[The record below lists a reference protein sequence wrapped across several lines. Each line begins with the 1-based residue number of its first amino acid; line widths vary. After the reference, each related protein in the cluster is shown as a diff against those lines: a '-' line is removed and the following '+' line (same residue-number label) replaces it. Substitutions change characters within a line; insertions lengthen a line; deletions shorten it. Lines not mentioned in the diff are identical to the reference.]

1 MGALIQDFDGDLEL
15 EFFSAADIEQAIAA
29 VEERSQ
35 DGVVQGNVKLLLKL
49 LSHEV
54 NRQGLATA
62 QRQLQMAVS
71 VAGVCSW
78 QQLLTLS
85 LFCSL
90 CFSFVT

>member
-1 MGALIQDFDGDLEL
+1 MRAWIQDFDGDLEL

-49 LSHEV
+49 LSYEV

-71 VAGVCSW
+71 VAGACAS
-78 QQLLTLS
+78 QQPWDLAGVLLTFQTL
-85 LFCSL
+85 
-90 CFSFVT
+90 